1 MQCSCGAQCGE
12 SLYVNVRPLAPP
24 LTRLM
29 LIIEQGERQA
39 KLHITLHCASHYR
52 RPTLQSQPWN
62 NVVLLLTEELHG
74 A

>member
-29 LIIEQGERQA
+29 LIIEHGERQA
-39 KLHITLHCASHYR
+39 KLHITIHCA
-52 RPTLQSQPWN
+52 
-62 NVVLLLTEELHG
+62 
-74 A
+74 